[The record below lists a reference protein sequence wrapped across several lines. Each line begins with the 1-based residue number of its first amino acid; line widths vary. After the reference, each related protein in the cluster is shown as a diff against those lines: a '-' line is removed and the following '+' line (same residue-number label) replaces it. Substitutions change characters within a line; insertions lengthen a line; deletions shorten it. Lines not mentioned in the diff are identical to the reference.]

1 MFKILQP
8 KFKWI
13 ELKIEVKT
21 EVRNSFKKK
30 KVELVTKKIICQNDL
45 IILKGQG

>member
-8 KFKWI
+8 KFKW
-13 ELKIEVKT
+13 IEVKT